1 MPYGAKSRAQYY
13 AIKNA
18 LSGPEKSLINFYE
31 LQWALRSHVP
41 TVDECAQ
48 HLNLKHVEINY
59 MLTRREVVKALEKRG
74 IPWRQHSQVDLTPT
88 QVAVA
93 ITMMNFSDTRSNSD
107 KLDQMGVNATQYQAW
122 LKDPTFKNLIDNL
135 ADQNLNNIRPTAIGE
150 LTKKINEGD
159 WNAIKYYLDATG
171 EFAGDAAPQS
181 EQLIRMIIEI
191 IQRHVKDP
199 VTIMA
204 IATDIKA
211 ASQNRTLEVVD
222 PHSNVNPQHREITGE
237 LVEAARIAETDPQF
251 TGVDPELE
259 KAKKMLGVY

>member
-41 TVDECAQ
+41 TVEECSQ

-59 MLTRREVVKALEKRG
+59 MLTRKPVVSALEKRG

-93 ITMMNFSDTRSNSD
+93 ITMMNFADKRSNSD
-107 KLDQMGVNATQYQAW
+107 KLDQMGVNPTQYQAW
-122 LKDPTFKNLIDNL
+122 LKDPAFKNLVDNL

-159 WNAIKYYLDATG
+159 WNAIRYYLDATG
-171 EFAGDAAPQS
+171 EFAGDAAPGS

-191 IQRHVKDP
+191 IQRHVKDTQ
-199 VTIMA
+199 VIMA
-204 IATDIKA
+204 IAADIKA
-211 ASQNRTLEVVD
+211 ASQNRTLEVVN
-222 PHSNVNPQHREITGE
+222 PYSNKNSITGE
-237 LVEAARIAETDPQF
+237 VIENSEFRE
-251 TGVDPELE
+251 VDPDLE
-259 KAKKMLGVY
+259 QAKKMLGIR